1 MGDTGFV
8 HNKNYCKVVVLK
20 VSINV
25 CSKCADAKF
34 HITFVVMLE
43 TSISQ
48 PSITSLLNCFPGIIY
63 SGGATYLASETY
75 TTKVMWK
82 FASAHFEHTLIETFN
97 TTTLQ

>member
-1 MGDTGFV
+1 MVLSLKWYPMITRKVYFLFV
-8 HNKNYCKVVVLK
+8 RVIPIPYP
-20 VSINV
+20 
-25 CSKCADAKF
+25 
-34 HITFVVMLE
+34 VVMLE

-82 FASAHFEHTLIETFN
+82 FASAQFEHTLIDTFN